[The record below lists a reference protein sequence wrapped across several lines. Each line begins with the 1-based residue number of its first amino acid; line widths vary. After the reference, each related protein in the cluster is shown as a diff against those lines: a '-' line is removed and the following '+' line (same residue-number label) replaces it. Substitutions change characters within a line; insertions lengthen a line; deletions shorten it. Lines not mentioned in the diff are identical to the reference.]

1 MVVGSCKVNVRS
13 DYRESLNRVW
23 IYLIVVA
30 MEISELFNFEKIA
43 KEIGIHSPVFI
54 YGWLFYNLRNSR
66 FFLIMLILSILLSV
80 LFIVCGDYIVGR
92 LEIKKF
98 GTYKSDEKRIVRG
111 ISNQPIL
118 MSIMALFAYLQLAN
132 LAFSVF
138 LIIGYLIYK
147 SFDIITFILTLIG
160 ASGLV
165 YRIILFV
172 FNIKGTRQLSANV
185 NKELIARKLNQ
196 SKPPVSLKRKR
207 KSR

>member
-1 MVVGSCKVNVRS
+1 M
-13 DYRESLNRVW
+13 
-23 IYLIVVA
+23 IVVA